1 MIEGS
6 DVGRA
11 MTERQPAEKPQSGA
25 DTPSSRSGGVKPFYK
40 DWECLGCLTILAA
53 GIVLVVLSRMGI

>member
-1 MIEGS
+1 MSE
-6 DVGRA
+6 
-11 MTERQPAEKPQSGA
+11 
-25 DTPSSRSGGVKPFYK
+25 PSSRSGGVKPFYK